1 MVQQYFQNLIW
12 EGICD
17 YYEVLINVDALDYP
31 EHDYHAQ
38 PVGQQSGLS
47 EGCLEEF
54 QAYYLEKNE
63 FGRKKK
69 RKTYIL
75 C

>member
-38 PVGQQSGLS
+38 TAGQQYGLS
-47 EGCLEEF
+47 GGCLEEF
-54 QAYYLEKNE
+54 QA
-63 FGRKKK
+63 
-69 RKTYIL
+69 
-75 C
+75 